1 MCICRAGVCRR
12 VVSEGS
18 LKRVGSE
25 CPPYADL
32 LLTVMLIKQ
41 HQKGCLNII
50 SDSLNIGFRQKDVS
64 EFAFDVV
71 NQIFGFFFR
80 FIN

>member
-1 MCICRAGVCRR
+1 M
-12 VVSEGS
+12 GS
-18 LKRVGSE
+18 K

-50 SDSLNIGFRQKDVS
+50 SDSLNIV
-64 EFAFDVV
+64 
-71 NQIFGFFFR
+71 
-80 FIN
+80 